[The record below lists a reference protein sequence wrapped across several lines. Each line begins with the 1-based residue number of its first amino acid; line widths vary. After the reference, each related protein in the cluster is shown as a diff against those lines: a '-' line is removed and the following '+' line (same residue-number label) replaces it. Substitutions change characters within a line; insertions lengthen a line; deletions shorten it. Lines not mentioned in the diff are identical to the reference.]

1 MGWIALV
8 LLSYLV
14 LLVHSDNYAC
24 PTPSA
29 MDALDPSNYCS
40 EKLLR
45 GTLKRGSLCLSRP
58 EYLTPTQMFV
68 GKLEADC
75 TRRKMEAMSDVALK
89 EDLMDNVVPVVIG
102 PGGKL
107 YIVDHHH
114 YAHSLFRAS
123 LSFNRP
129 LIHRTLYVCVQ
140 LDYSSKNTS
149 DFWDT
154 MTAQSLTYLYDEF
167 GHPITYPDLPSHIK
181 DLHDNPY
188 RSLASWVRKSFGYI
202 KCGTKGTKNVPI
214 CQKNDTA
221 PFFLECLWGNFIM
234 KKFTFRNFV
243 EEPTIRPLLDEFIF
257 EANQQSQAAAMA
269 YYLPDII
276 TYCTSSAASRMPGYN
291 NNYLPAKPVNIDS
304 NGCIE

>member
-1 MGWIALV
+1 MSLVLV
-8 LLSYLV
+8 LLSHLLYLV
-14 LLVHSDNYAC
+14 QSDYAC
-24 PTPSA
+24 PTPSV
-29 MDALDPSNYCS
+29 MDALDPHNYCS

-45 GTLKRGSLCLSRP
+45 GTLKKGSLCLSRP
-58 EYLTPTQMFV
+58 EYLTPTQLFV

-75 TRRKMEAMSDVALK
+75 TRRKLETMSDVDLK
-89 EDLMDNVVPVVIG
+89 ADLMDNVVPVVMG

-114 YAHSLFRAS
+114 YALSLFLAS
-123 LSFNRP
+123 LTFNRP

-140 LDYSSKNTS
+140 LDYSSKNVS

-167 GHPITYPDLPSHIK
+167 GHPITPSDLPLNIK
-181 DLHDNPY
+181 ELHDNPY

-214 CQKNDTA
+214 CQRNDTA
-221 PFFLECLWGNFIM
+221 PFFLECIWGNFIM

-243 EEPTIRPLLDEFIF
+243 EEPTIRPLLENFIF
-257 EANQQSQAAAMA
+257 EANRQSQAAALA
-269 YYLPDII
+269 NYLPEIVS
-276 TYCTSSAASRMPGYN
+276 YCISTAAANLPGYN
-291 NNYLPAKPVNIDS
+291 KNYLPAKPVAIDS